1 MTEEDRG
8 WKEILSYGGLY
19 RGRRVC
25 VNGRK
30 REEEGQTADGTRSF
44 FHPQNR
50 DEEIES
56 GGGRIAPGEEGGNGG
71 RRERWTERA
80 GPT

>member
-1 MTEEDRG
+1 MRERK
-8 WKEILSYGGLY
+8 KE
-19 RGRRVC
+19 RGRR
-25 VNGRK
+25 
-30 REEEGQTADGTRSF
+30 ADSGWHTRSF